1 MYLKEIEIKG
11 FKSFA
16 NKIKLTITPGITV
29 IVGPN
34 GCGKSNITDAVRW
47 ILGEQ
52 NIRSLRGNKIID
64 MIFSG
69 NEEQK
74 MRNYA
79 QVSLLFDNADRKLS
93 VDSEEVELKRVIYR
107 SGDIENYI
115 NGIPCKLKDIQELF
129 WGTGLGKNS
138 YSIIA
143 QGKVDFVL
151 NAKPA
156 ERRMLFEE
164 ASDVALYRNKR
175 EDTLKKLD
183 LVENNLLRINDILK
197 EVEETLIH
205 YKKKSDDLKAYRL
218 CQENIQKLEYYML
231 SHQYLLLQKS
241 STKNN
246 KKLSFLKNEISQVEK
261 TILHNKTNI
270 SQLEQQKEQLEQQ
283 LNENIKLYQESE
295 IDKNRVI
302 NQLASIKQ
310 QESEINQ
317 LLNNIQED
325 IKYADSQYK
334 SFKDNLSDLE
344 KDIQETYHNE
354 KICED
359 KLKNESILLRNYNHL
374 HDYYQQKIKTIETKD
389 MLFEKYYHKY
399 REDKIKKETEIE
411 SLNLSLFKIG
421 QEQESINKKLD
432 DYQKLVKDVEK
443 ELPALGENIKQLE
456 AEKREIEKELKAKEV
471 LIEKEKEL
479 IQNYQNDLNLKNKEK
494 DFLEEYLKNNQQ
506 KNKKI
511 EDNHFIKESLPEV
524 IFYEEINN
532 LILEIPDYLKNIFH
546 FILEEGTKIIQVTH
560 SDQIANLNQLLKE
573 NNIGK
578 IKIIADNI
586 ISLTKTDLER
596 VKIKENFKKEKIIGF
611 AQELIS
617 YPNEYKHLFELILD
631 HILIVE
637 DMSTAFHLFEK
648 LNGQWIIISLDGIV
662 IDQKGIISLNFE
674 FNDKVKDSNF
684 LTSNRVLSLK
694 QEIKYISNQIKI
706 KNVDLNDQNVKYYK
720 LNDNLKSVIKQLE
733 YYLSE
738 YSRNKSKLTEIEK
751 NITDL
756 ENLLKTLDNQKI
768 EEQEKKKILVEELK
782 TIILFLKHIEKYL
795 KEYSSYLNCLAR
807 YQVSCNKNINEI
819 KKNIENMTMKIN
831 WNKERAKLLQERK
844 QEMSH
849 FMQNNQQ
856 EENKRQDKLQHY
868 NKELLLLNNERDALK
883 EKLNFIIINQEKAND
898 SINKIKANLKE
909 KENMLSKARE
919 NMEINQKKLDQ
930 MKNALHEGELLK
942 VQYQEKINHLFYTI
956 ENQYNSS
963 LNEVLSS
970 KNYAQN
976 QKEALNQITQYKE
989 QIKLMGQINFDADQ
1003 EYQEQYARYTELK
1016 SKKEEIRQAKEKL
1029 IYLINEIDQIA
1040 ENHFYQTFLAVHN
1053 NFKDIFQKLF
1063 QGGQASLEFTNGRK
1077 LLEAGIEVMA
1087 QPPGKKIQNISL
1099 LSTGEKALTA
1109 IALLFALWK
1118 ANPTPFCFF
1127 DEIDSALDEANAIR
1141 LASFLKKEEFRDA
1154 QIIIITHQKE
1164 VMQAADALYGITMD
1178 GYGTSKLMSLK
1189 MVEREGQQN

>member
-16 NKIKLTITPGITV
+16 NKIKLSITPGITV

-52 NIRSLRGNKIID
+52 NIRSLRGDKITD

-93 VDSEEVELKRVIYR
+93 VDSEEVELKRTIYR
-107 SGDIENYI
+107 SGEIENYI

-129 WGTGLGKNS
+129 WGTGLGRNS

-151 NAKPA
+151 NAKPS
-156 ERRMLFEE
+156 ERRTLFEE

-175 EDTLKKLD
+175 ENTLKKID
-183 LVENNLLRINDILK
+183 LVENNLLRTNDILK

-205 YKKKSDDLKAYRL
+205 YKKKSDDLKAYRFY
-218 CQENIQKLEYYML
+218 QENIQKLEYYML

-241 STKNN
+241 STRNN
-246 KKLSFLKNEISQVEK
+246 KKLSLWKNEIVQVEK
-261 TILHNKTNI
+261 TLLHNKNKI

-283 LNENIKLYQESE
+283 LNENLKLYQESE

-317 LLNNIQED
+317 LLKNIQED

-354 KICED
+354 KFCED
-359 KLKNESILLRNYNHL
+359 TLQNENILLNNYNDL
-374 HDYYQQKIKTIETKD
+374 HEYYQQKMKTMETKD
-389 MLFEKYYHKY
+389 ILFEKYYNKY

-421 QEQESINKKLD
+421 QEQEYINKKLN
-432 DYQKLVKDVEK
+432 DYQKLVKNIEK
-443 ELPALGENIKQLE
+443 ELPTLEEKIKQWE
-456 AEKREIEKELKAKEV
+456 EEKKKIEIELKEKEV
-471 LIEKEKEL
+471 IIAKEKEL

-494 DFLEEYLKNNQQ
+494 EFLEEYLKNSQD

-511 EDNHFIKESLPEV
+511 EDSSFNKEILPDV
-524 IFYEEINN
+524 IWYAEINN
-532 LILEIPDYLKNIFH
+532 LISEIPDYLNNIFH

-573 NNIGK
+573 RNIGK
-578 IKIIADNI
+578 IKIIAENI

-596 VKIKENFKKEKIIGF
+596 VKIKENFGKEKVLGF
-611 AQELIS
+611 AHELIS
-617 YPNEYKHLFELILD
+617 YPDKYKHLFELILG

-662 IDQKGIISLNFE
+662 LDQKGIISLNFE
-674 FNDKVKDSNF
+674 FNDKVKDNNF
-684 LTSNRVLSLK
+684 FTSNRVLALE
-694 QEIKYISNQIKI
+694 QEIKYISNQIKV
-706 KNVDLNDQNVKYYK
+706 KNVDLDNQNVKYHK

-733 YYLSE
+733 YHLAE
-738 YSRNKSKLTEIEK
+738 YGKNKSKLSEIEK
-751 NITDL
+751 NIIDL
-756 ENLLKTLDNQKI
+756 ENLLKTLANKKI
-768 EEQEKKKILVEELK
+768 DEQDKKKNLVEELK
-782 TIILFLKHIEKYL
+782 SINLYLKDIEKYF

-819 KKNIENMTMKIN
+819 KKNIENIKMKIN
-831 WNKERAKLLQERK
+831 WNKERERLLQERK

-849 FMQNNQQ
+849 FIQNNQQ
-856 EENKRQDKLQHY
+856 EEKKRQEKVEYY
-868 NKELLLLNNERDALK
+868 NKELLQLTNEKDTLK
-883 EKLNFIIINQEKAND
+883 VKLNFIIINQEKVND
-898 SINKIKANLKE
+898 SINKIKEILKE
-909 KENMLSKARE
+909 KEDMLSKTRE
-919 NMEINQKKLDQ
+919 NMEIDQKKLDQ
-930 MKNALHEGELLK
+930 KKNVFHEGELLK

-956 ENQYNSS
+956 ENQYNST
-963 LNEVLSS
+963 LNEVLLS
-970 KNYAQN
+970 KNYAEN

-1003 EYQEQYARYTELK
+1003 EYQEQYTRYTELK
-1016 SKKEEIRQAKEKL
+1016 AKKEEIKQAKEKL
-1029 IYLINEIDQIA
+1029 ISLINEIDQIA

-1053 NFKDIFQKLF
+1053 NFKEIFQKLF
-1063 QGGQASLEFTNGRK
+1063 QGGQVSLEFTNGRK
-1077 LLEAGIEVMA
+1077 LLEAGIEVMV
-1087 QPPGKKIQNISL
+1087 QPPGKNIQNISL

-1141 LASFLKKEEFRDA
+1141 LASFLKNEEFRDA

-1178 GYGTSKLMSLK
+1178 GYGTSKLMSVK
-1189 MVEREGQQN
+1189 MVEREGQ